1 MRMNSWLKW
10 LYPGLRVKRW
20 VLLSLLGVFMVS
32 AGVALLAGVEVLG
45 VVERWMI
52 RQVVAFTGRFPSGI
66 IDVAAVITLLIGLT
80 LAIIGFRQT
89 TRSILSAL
97 APEAVSQLADILYE
111 KRYRRRG
118 PKVVAIGGGT
128 GLSTLL
134 RGLKEHTANITAI
147 VAVSDDGG
155 SSGRLRDELGV
166 PPPGDIRNTL
176 LALAEA
182 EPLMQRLFEYR
193 FEGKGALA
201 GHSFGNLLIAAL
213 TDITGDFEAA
223 VRESSRVLAICGQV
237 VPATLDDVSLRAEFT
252 DGTRILGESRIPQ
265 VGKPIRR
272 VSLEPAEVKANPD
285 ALRAVEEADLIILGP
300 GSLYTSVLPN
310 LLIADLA
317 EAVRRSSAP
326 KVYVCNVMT
335 QPGETQNYT
344 AVDHVRAL
352 IDHVGHGMFEYV
364 LMNSATIPRSKAAQY
379 QAQGATWIAPATRE
393 LAAMGLRPVV
403 APLISAEN
411 FTRHA
416 SDRLAEAVLGILADE
431 VRSARGE
438 RFPGRKSTAE
448 GTV

>member
-1 MRMNSWLKW
+1 MNSWLKW
-10 LYPGLRVKRW
+10 LYPGMGVKRW
-20 VLLSLLGVFMVS
+20 VLLSLVGVFMVS

-45 VVERWMI
+45 IVERWMI
-52 RQVVAFTGRFPSGI
+52 RQVVAVTGRFSLGI
-66 IDVAAVITLLIGLT
+66 IDVAAIITLLAGLA
-80 LAIIGFRQT
+80 LAVVGFRQT
-89 TRSILSAL
+89 TRSILSVL
-97 APEAVSQLADILYE
+97 APDAVSQLVDILYE
-111 KRYRRRG
+111 KRHRRRG

-182 EPLMQRLFEYR
+182 EPLMQQLFEYR

-213 TDITGDFEAA
+213 TDITGDFDAA

-237 VPATLDDVSLRAEFT
+237 VPGTLDDVSLRCEFT
-252 DGTRILGESRIPQ
+252 DGTRISGESRIAE

-272 VSLEPAEVKANPD
+272 VSLEPARVRPNPE
-285 ALRAVEEADLIILGP
+285 ALRAIEEADLIVLGP

-310 LLIADLA
+310 LLIPELA
-317 EAVRRSSAP
+317 EAIRRASVP

-335 QPGETQNYT
+335 QPGETGGYT
-344 AVDHVRAL
+344 ATDHVRAL
-352 IDHVGHGMFEYV
+352 IDHVGQGLFDYV
-364 LMNSATIPRSKAAQY
+364 LMNSASIPRSRAAQY
-379 QAQGATWIAPATRE
+379 EAQGATWIAPASRE

-403 APLISAEN
+403 APLISAQN
-411 FTRHA
+411 LVRHA
-416 SDRLAEAVLGILADE
+416 PDRLAESVLGILEDE
-431 VRSARGE
+431 MKSGRVGE
-438 RFPGRKSTAE
+438 TQR
-448 GTV
+448 

>member
-1 MRMNSWLKW
+1 MNSWFKW
-10 LYPGLRVKRW
+10 LYPGLGVKRW
-20 VLLSLLGVFMVS
+20 VLLSLAGVLMVS

-52 RQVVAFTGRFPSGI
+52 RQVIALTGRLPTGF
-66 IDVAAVITLLIGLT
+66 IDVAAVITLFLGLT
-80 LAIIGFRQT
+80 LAVVGFRQS

-97 APEAVSQLADILYE
+97 APEAVPHLADILYE
-111 KRYRRRG
+111 KRHRRRG

-182 EPLMQRLFEYR
+182 EPLMQKLFEYR

-213 TDITGDFEAA
+213 TDITGDFDAA

-237 VPATLDDVSLRAEFT
+237 VPGTLDDVSLRAELV
-252 DGTRILGESRIPQ
+252 DGTRISGESRIGQ
-265 VGKPIRR
+265 AGKPIRR
-272 VSLEPAEVKANPD
+272 VYLEPERVTPNPE
-285 ALRAVEEADLIILGP
+285 ALRAIEEADLIVLGP

-310 LLIADLA
+310 LLIPELA
-317 EAVRRSSAP
+317 EAVRRSPAP

-335 QPGETQNYT
+335 QPGETQGYT
-344 AVDHVRAL
+344 AADHVRAL
-352 IDHVGHGMFEYV
+352 IDHVGPGLFDYV
-364 LMNSATIPRSKAAQY
+364 LMNSATIPRSRAVQY
-379 QAQGATWIAPATRE
+379 EAQGSTWIAPATRE

-403 APLISAEN
+403 APLISAQN
-411 FTRHA
+411 FVRHA

-431 VRSARGE
+431 VRSG
-438 RFPGRKSTAE
+438 PLGD
-448 GTV
+448 